1 MTQCLTTGCERE
13 AGPPDAIADY
23 GWTHCPR
30 CEDRI
35 VDNAK
40 AHADIKHSIKVLEK
54 LAVQKFVDENS
65 MLIMTTIARCQDCGT
80 DWPHPSVLSDR
91 PLCPSC
97 RFQREYDLKDE
108 IRKLEDEIE
117 TCPAIGQHTKEP
129 EK

>member
-13 AGPPDAIADY
+13 AGPSDATADY

-30 CEDRI
+30 CEQSIID
-35 VDNAK
+35 DAK
-40 AHADIKHSIKVLEK
+40 AHSDITHGIRVLEK
-54 LAVQKFVDENS
+54 LAVEKFISENP
-65 MLIMTTIARCQDCGT
+65 MFATTIIARCQDCGT

-108 IRKLEDEIE
+108 IRKFEDEIE
-117 TCPAIGQHTKEP
+117 TCPAVGHHTQEP
-129 EK
+129 E